1 MCGEGGE
8 EQMWG
13 GGDGGGCKH
22 NKLEMSCVGINP

>member
-8 EQMWG
+8 EQMW